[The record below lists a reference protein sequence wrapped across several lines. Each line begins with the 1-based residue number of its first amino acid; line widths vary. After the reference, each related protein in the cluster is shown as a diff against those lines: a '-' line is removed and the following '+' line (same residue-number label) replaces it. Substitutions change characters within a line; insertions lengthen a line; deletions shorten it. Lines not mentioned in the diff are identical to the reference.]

1 MPTNKPTTHPMRFHH
16 ILLSLACCCAIVA
29 CEDTITTI
37 GSSLDASSIT
47 ITVDST
53 FTQASGQSVFT
64 DSIIGRTTDPLLG
77 NLSLQN
83 YGTLGTGFLTQFMP
97 TLNIDTAGV
106 TAETLD
112 SLILFLNYYNT
123 DLLGDSL
130 APMVINIY
138 RLDQTLSSPLYTNI
152 DPNEYYNPDNLLAS
166 QAFGSS
172 QEGYIDSSD
181 EERPY
186 KRISVKLPI
195 ELGREIFN
203 EYKQNPDI
211 FASPYS
217 FATFFPGVYMDIS
230 YGNGRV
236 INIKG
241 VFMTM
246 FYRSI
251 DEEGES
257 KNLEYTYMGVTP
269 EVRSI
274 NHFTLTPDAT
284 LQQNVND
291 GKIYV
296 QSPIGYMPALHFPT
310 GEIIARYREALDA
323 TDGHK
328 IQNILNSLSFVIPAI
343 TDATGVLDPP
353 SYLLFIR
360 RSQVTEF
367 FAEKKLPDNVNSFYA
382 AYDKDTQSYTFSN
395 LSPYI
400 LNVMDNGGATPDD
413 EDIILFPVQ
422 VTSETTS
429 TYYNTTT
436 EITSITPYCALPS
449 IVELDIANSKIT
461 INYTSMNSI

>member
-1 MPTNKPTTHPMRFHH
+1 MRFHN
-16 ILLSLACCCAIVA
+16 ILLSLVYCCAIAA
-29 CEDTITTI
+29 CDDAVTTI

-53 FTQASGQSVFT
+53 FTQASGESIFT

-77 NLSLQN
+77 NLTLQN

-112 SLILFLNYYNT
+112 SLVLFLNYYNT

-130 APMVINIY
+130 APMVVNIY
-138 RLDQTLSSPLYTNI
+138 RLDRTISSPLYTNI
-152 DPNEYYNPDNLLAS
+152 DPHEYYNPKNLLAS
-166 QAFGSS
+166 HTFGSS
-172 QEGYIDSSD
+172 LEGYTDSSD
-181 EERPY
+181 DKRPY

-217 FATFFPGVYMDIS
+217 FATFFPGVYMDIT

-251 DEEGES
+251 DDEGES
-257 KNLEYTYMGVTP
+257 ENLEYTYMGVTP
-269 EVRSI
+269 EVCSI
-274 NHFTLTPDAT
+274 NHFTLTPDAS
-284 LQQNVND
+284 LQQNVSE

-296 QSPIGYMPALHFPT
+296 QSPIGYMPVLHFPT

-328 IQNILNSLSFVIPAI
+328 IQNILNSLSFSIPAI

-367 FAEKKLPDNVNSFYA
+367 FAQKKLPDNVNSFYA
-382 AYDKDTQSYTFSN
+382 AYDKDKQAYTFSN
-395 LSPYI
+395 LSPFI
-400 LNVMDNGGATPDD
+400 LDVMNNGGATPDD
-413 EDIILFPVQ
+413 EAIMLVPIQ
-422 VTSETTS
+422 VTSETT
-429 TYYNTTT
+429 TNYYNTTT
-436 EITSITPYCALPS
+436 EITSVTPYCALPS
-449 IVELDIANSKIT
+449 MVELDITNAKIT

>member
-1 MPTNKPTTHPMRFHH
+1 MRFHN
-16 ILLSLACCCAIVA
+16 ILLSLVCCCAIAA
-29 CEDTITTI
+29 CDDAVTTI

-53 FTQASGQSVFT
+53 FTQASGESIFT

-77 NLSLQN
+77 NLTLQN

-112 SLILFLNYYNT
+112 SLVLFLNYYNT

-130 APMVINIY
+130 APMVVNIY
-138 RLDQTLSSPLYTNI
+138 RLDRTISSPLYTNI
-152 DPNEYYNPDNLLAS
+152 DPHEYYNPNNLLAS
-166 QAFGSS
+166 HTFGSS
-172 QEGYIDSSD
+172 LEGYTDSSD
-181 EERPY
+181 DERPY

-217 FATFFPGVYMDIS
+217 FASFFPGVYMDIT

-251 DEEGES
+251 DDEGES
-257 KNLEYTYMGVTP
+257 ENLEYTYMGVTP
-269 EVRSI
+269 EVCSI
-274 NHFTLTPDAT
+274 NHFTLTPDAS
-284 LQQNVND
+284 LLQNVSE

-296 QSPIGYMPALHFPT
+296 QSPIGYMPVLHFPT

-328 IQNILNSLSFVIPAI
+328 IQNILNSLSFSIPTI
-343 TDATGVLDPP
+343 TDANGVLDPP

-367 FAEKKLPDNVNSFYA
+367 FAQKKLPDKVNTFYA
-382 AYDKDTQSYTFSN
+382 AYDKDKQAYTFSN
-395 LSPYI
+395 LSPFI
-400 LNVMDNGGATPDD
+400 LDVMNNGGATPDD
-413 EDIILFPVQ
+413 EAIMLVPIQ
-422 VTSETTS
+422 VTSETT
-429 TYYNTTT
+429 TNYYNTTT
-436 EITSITPYCALPS
+436 EITSVTPYCALPS
-449 IVELDIANSKIT
+449 MVELDITNAKIT

>member
-1 MPTNKPTTHPMRFHH
+1 MRFHH
-16 ILLSLACCCAIVA
+16 ILLSLVCCCAIAA
-29 CEDTITTI
+29 CDDSITTI

-47 ITVDST
+47 ITVDSA
-53 FTQASGQSVFT
+53 FTQASGESVFT

-77 NLSLQN
+77 NLTLRN

-106 TAETLD
+106 TTETLD
-112 SLILFLNYYNT
+112 SLVLFLNYYNT

-138 RLDQTLSSPLYTNI
+138 RLNRTITSPSYTNI
-152 DPNEYYNPDNLLAS
+152 DPSEYYDPSNLLAS
-166 QAFGSS
+166 HTFGSS
-172 QEGYIDSSD
+172 LEGYTDSSD
-181 EERPY
+181 DKRPY

-217 FATFFPGVYMDIS
+217 FADFFPGVYMDIT

-251 DEEGES
+251 DSEGES
-257 KNLEYTYMGVTP
+257 ENLEYTYMGVTP
-269 EVRSI
+269 EVCSI

-284 LQQNVND
+284 LQQNVNE

-296 QSPIGYMPALHFPT
+296 QSPIGYMPVLHFPT

-328 IQNILNSLSFVIPAI
+328 IQNILNSLSFDIPAI
-343 TDATGVLDPP
+343 TDESEALDPP

-367 FAEKKLPDNVNSFYA
+367 FAQKKLPDNVNSFYA
-382 AYDKDTQSYTFSN
+382 AYDKDKQSYTFSN
-395 LSPYI
+395 LSPFI
-400 LNVMDNGGATPDD
+400 RNIMNNGGATPDD
-413 EDIILFPVQ
+413 EEIMLVPVQ

-429 TYYNTTT
+429 NYYNTTT
-436 EITSITPYCALPS
+436 EITSVTPYCALPAL
-449 IVELDIANSKIT
+449 VELDITNAKIT
-461 INYTSMNSI
+461 INYTSMHSM

>member
-1 MPTNKPTTHPMRFHH
+1 MKFHY
-16 ILLSLACCCAIVA
+16 ILLSLACCCAIAA
-29 CEDTITTI
+29 CDDTITTI

-53 FTQASGQSVFT
+53 FTHAAGESVFT

-77 NLSLQN
+77 NLTLQN

-106 TAETLD
+106 TEQTLD

-138 RLDQTLSSPLYTNI
+138 RLDRTISSPLYTNI
-152 DPNEYYNPDNLLAS
+152 DPREYYNPDNLLAS
-166 QAFGSS
+166 HTFGSS
-172 QEGYIDSSD
+172 IEGYTDDSD
-181 EERPY
+181 EKRPY

-217 FATFFPGVYMDIS
+217 FSSFFPGVYMDIT

-251 DEEGES
+251 DNEGES
-257 KNLEYTYMGVTP
+257 ENLEYTYMGVTP
-269 EVRSI
+269 EVCSI

-284 LQQNVND
+284 LQQNVKE

-296 QSPIGYMPALHFPT
+296 QSPIGYMPVLHFPT
-310 GEIIARYREALDA
+310 GEIIARYNEALDA

-328 IQNILNSLSFVIPAI
+328 IQNILNSLSFAIPAI
-343 TDATGVLDPP
+343 TDATGTLDPP

-367 FAEKKLPDNVNSFYA
+367 FAQKKLPDNVNTFYA
-382 AYDKDTQSYTFSN
+382 AYNKDNKSYTFFN
-395 LSPYI
+395 LGPFI
-400 LNVMDNGGATPDD
+400 RNIINNGGATSDD
-413 EDIILFPVQ
+413 EDIMLVPVQ
-422 VTSETTS
+422 VTSETT
-429 TYYNTTT
+429 TNYYNTTT
-436 EITSITPYCALPS
+436 EITSVTPYSALPS
-449 IVELDIANSKIT
+449 MVELDINNAKIT
-461 INYTSMNSI
+461 INYTSMNSL